1 MMIRRRSISWGSL
14 LGGLGLLLL
23 GLTVLIDQT
32 DHFLPEVVQRYWAVL
47 LVAAGVW
54 NLIARLRL
62 REDAWAGLDYGTGLY
77 VIRHRRQGRSGLW
90 AMIVLLVLGTFL
102 LWASVT
108 PDSNVT
114 AGPLLVMA
122 LGVIF
127 ILRSFF

>member
-90 AMIVLLVLGTFL
+90 AMIVLLVLGAFL

-127 ILRSFF
+127 ILRSLL

>member
-1 MMIRRRSISWGSL
+1 MIQRRSISWGSL

-47 LVAAGVW
+47 LIAAGVW

-62 REDAWAGLDYGTGLY
+62 KEDAWAGLDYGTGLY

-90 AMIVLLVLGTFL
+90 AMIVLLVLGAFL

-127 ILRSFF
+127 ILRSLL

>member
-23 GLTVLIDQT
+23 GLTMLIDQT
-32 DHFLPEVVQRYWAVL
+32 NHFLPEVVQRYWAVL

-90 AMIVLLVLGTFL
+90 AVIALLVLGAFL

-127 ILRSFF
+127 ILRSLL

>member
-1 MMIRRRSISWGSL
+1 MMIRRRSISWGPL
-14 LGGLGLLLL
+14 FGGLGLLLL

-47 LVAAGVW
+47 LVGAGLW

-90 AMIVLLVLGTFL
+90 AMIVLLVLGAFL

-127 ILRSFF
+127 ILRSLL

>member
-14 LGGLGLLLL
+14 FGGLGLLLL

-62 REDAWAGLDYGTGLY
+62 REDAWAGMDYGTGLY
-77 VIRHRRQGRSGLW
+77 VIRHRRQGRSGLL
-90 AMIVLLVLGTFL
+90 AVIVLLVLGAFL

-127 ILRSFF
+127 ILRSLF

>member
-62 REDAWAGLDYGTGLY
+62 REDAWAGMDYGTGLY

-90 AMIVLLVLGTFL
+90 AMIVLLVLGAFL

>member
-1 MMIRRRSISWGSL
+1 MIQRRSISCGSL

-23 GLTVLIDQT
+23 GLTVLIDQA

-47 LVAAGVW
+47 LIAAGTW

-62 REDAWAGLDYGTGLY
+62 KEDAWAGLDYGTGLY

-90 AMIVLLVLGTFL
+90 AVIVLLVLGAFL
-102 LWASVT
+102 LWASMT

-122 LGVIF
+122 LGIIF
-127 ILRSFF
+127 ILRSLL

>member
-14 LGGLGLLLL
+14 FGGLGLLLL

-47 LVAAGVW
+47 LVGAGLW

-77 VIRHRRQGRSGLW
+77 VIRHRRQGRSGLL
-90 AMIVLLVLGTFL
+90 AVIVLLVLGAFL

-127 ILRSFF
+127 ILRSLF

>member
-90 AMIVLLVLGTFL
+90 AMIVLLVLGAFL

-127 ILRSFF
+127 ILRSLF

>member
-1 MMIRRRSISWGSL
+1 MIQRRSISWGSL

-47 LVAAGVW
+47 LIAAAVW

-62 REDAWAGLDYGTGLY
+62 KEDAWAGLDYGTGLY
-77 VIRHRRQGRSGLW
+77 VIRHRRQGRSGVW
-90 AMIVLLVLGTFL
+90 AVIVLLVLGAFV

-127 ILRSFF
+127 ILRSLL

>member
-1 MMIRRRSISWGSL
+1 MIQRRSISWGSL

-23 GLTVLIDQT
+23 GLIVLIDQT

-47 LVAAGVW
+47 LIAAGVW
-54 NLIARLRL
+54 NFIARLRHK
-62 REDAWAGLDYGTGLY
+62 EDAWAGLDYGTGLY

-90 AMIVLLVLGTFL
+90 AVIVLLVLGAFL
-102 LWASVT
+102 LWASMT

-122 LGVIF
+122 LGIIF
-127 ILRSFF
+127 ILRSLL

>member
-1 MMIRRRSISWGSL
+1 MIQRRSISWGSL

-47 LVAAGVW
+47 LIAAGVW

-62 REDAWAGLDYGTGLY
+62 KEDAWAGLDYGTGLY

-90 AMIVLLVLGTFL
+90 AVIVLLVLGAFL
-102 LWASVT
+102 LWASMT

-114 AGPLLVMA
+114 AGPLLVIA

-127 ILRSFF
+127 ILRSLL

>member
-47 LVAAGVW
+47 LIAAGVW

-62 REDAWAGLDYGTGLY
+62 KEDAWAGLDYGTGLY
-77 VIRHRRQGRSGLW
+77 VIRHRRQGRSGLL
-90 AMIVLLVLGTFL
+90 AVIVLLVLGAFL
-102 LWASVT
+102 LLASLT

-127 ILRSFF
+127 ILRSLF